1 MNRILEI
8 FVCPGG
14 GKGTG
19 AEAAESL
26 HVIRIRSVVRG
37 HSRDN
42 HNLKSSPRVGISRQ
56 KRREKTERKTKSSL
70 LRRQL
75 RKGRESR
82 ENRY

>member
-42 HNLKSSPRVGISRQ
+42 HNLKSSPRVGIKRRKRSEKEEK
-56 KRREKTERKTKSSL
+56 KRRERRKVHF
-70 LRRQL
+70 
-75 RKGRESR
+75 
-82 ENRY
+82 